1 VTLEQFVFEFLQI
14 FRANRFTISSYSYI
28 ATKNVPHYG
37 QCDITVMFYI
47 CCAACLCQA
56 KLLLATYNDE
66 TVNVDMDV
74 NICNYKQAVDA
85 CRQWE
90 KSSVCLA
97 QYYDR
102 VLGVMSEDERNTR
115 GGYVVLYIVLCAC
128 MRSWEIYGFGSS
140 CQVYC

>member
-1 VTLEQFVFEFLQI
+1 
-14 FRANRFTISSYSYI
+14 
-28 ATKNVPHYG
+28 
-37 QCDITVMFYI
+37 
-47 CCAACLCQA
+47 
-56 KLLLATYNDE
+56 LLLATYNDE

-102 VLGVMSEDERNTR
+102 VLGVMAEEERNTR
-115 GGYVVLYIVLCAC
+115 GGYMVLYIVLCD
-128 MRSWEIYGFGSS
+128 MHSWEILSGLLPISRSTHSLSWVWFVSLSISEYVAGYTMKHDWYSHASFNDGNTF
-140 CQVYC
+140 